1 MSMISVI
8 GCSYDQELIE
18 EHEKIIRGLEREIE
32 YLEYDIELLGVII
45 EKYRDALEDIKE
57 ENEDIGGVLEEFY
70 LGYLTKSDAIDYIYW
85 HVSEIEDILEE
96 FKIK

>member
-1 MSMISVI
+1 MISVI
-8 GCSYDQELIE
+8 GCSYDQKNIQD
-18 EHEKIIRGLEREIE
+18 LEREIE
-32 YLEYDIELLGVII
+32 DLEFKVTASEVII

-57 ENEDIGGVLEEFY
+57 ENEDIKGVVEEFY
-70 LGYLTKSDAIDYIYW
+70 LGYLTKSEAIDAIYW